1 LLSVVSSLERELA
14 GVINLSDAEHERP
27 EGAQQM
33 ADFLAKQSGK

>member
-14 GVINLSDAEHERP
+14 GVINPSDAEYEWHER
-27 EGAQQM
+27 AQQM